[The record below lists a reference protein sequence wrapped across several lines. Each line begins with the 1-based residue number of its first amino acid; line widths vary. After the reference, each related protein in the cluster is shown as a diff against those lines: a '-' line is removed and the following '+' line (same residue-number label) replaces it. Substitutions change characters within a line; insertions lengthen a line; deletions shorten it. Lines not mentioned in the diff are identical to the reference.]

1 MPSSRVML
9 ILLLVGLSVGM
20 SSCNKETNGSYFEDE
35 IDYPGNVEISFSAE
49 TESATLRWDRVV
61 EAAGYSIWASS
72 SETSAYTFLADV
84 TTTEYTDNL
93 IERNTQKFYKI
104 KSYNSYASSIFSV
117 PVSVINTVTDEE
129 DPTQG
134 VRYDFVTF
142 KDWSYMHQD
151 TATIEQYRID
161 DGNLFLSTRAGTYDR
176 TKANLMATKM
186 GAGKSSCR
194 LYVPTMYPNDQTSIA
209 SFLYSDDH
217 HEIDFEIGYGKADTR
232 LKYDAGDDEVLC
244 YMTSQGF
251 PFHSEIVTLKMNRWY
266 VIDID
271 LSLKNGSYFVQWFV
285 DGEVKST
292 LQQSFGSEVQFRPIL
307 SLENLKF
314 LGDHISGHDYEVE
327 FDWLEITHYED

>member
-1 MPSSRVML
+1 
-9 ILLLVGLSVGM
+9 LSD
-20 SSCNKETNGSYFEDE
+20 ED
-35 IDYPGNVEISFSAE
+35 D
-49 TESATLRWDRVV
+49 
-61 EAAGYSIWASS
+61 
-72 SETSAYTFLADV
+72 
-84 TTTEYTDNL
+84 
-93 IERNTQKFYKI
+93 
-104 KSYNSYASSIFSV
+104 SV
-117 PVSVINTVTDEE
+117 PA
-129 DPTQG
+129 

-151 TATIEQYRID
+151 TATIEQYRIAE
-161 DGNLFLSTRAGTYDR
+161 GNLFLSTRAGTYDR
-176 TKANLMATKM
+176 TKANLIATKM

-194 LYVPTMYPNDQTSIA
+194 LYIPTMYANDQTSIA

-217 HEIDFEIGYGKADTR
+217 HEIDFEIGYGKALTR
-232 LKYDAGDDEVLC
+232 NQNNAMSDEVLC

-266 VIDID
+266 VVDIDI
-271 LSLKNGSYFVQWFV
+271 SLKDGSYFVQWIV

-327 FDWLEITHYED
+327 FDWLEISHY